1 MGFRVSIEQSRAAEH
16 AKYVTAYGGE
26 NYRMKAERREDAR
39 ADLKALPCRGAYLD
53 VACGRGDMLDVAR
66 GLGFSPVM
74 GTEIVPRLIDG
85 KTVVRAE
92 VHALPFP
99 DKSFDVATLYDVIE
113 HLIPGDD
120 EAACRELAR
129 VARRHVLIMANNFPS
144 RLPDGRDLHINIR
157 SYPAWDACFRSWFA
171 PASVTWIKGPRR
183 QTRRGSETW
192 RIDL

>member
-1 MGFRVSIEQSRAAEH
+1 MGFRVSIDQARAAEH
-16 AKYVTAYGGE
+16 EKYVVAYGGE
-26 NYRMKAERREDAR
+26 RYRMKAQRREDAK
-39 ADLKALPCRGAYLD
+39 ADLIALPGRGAYLD
-53 VACGRGDMLDVAR
+53 VACGRGDMLEVAR

-74 GTEIVPRLIDG
+74 GTEIVPKLING
-85 KTVVRAE
+85 KEVVRAE

-144 RLPDGRDLHINIR
+144 RLPDGRDLHINR
-157 SYPAWDACFRSWFA
+157 RPYEEWDALFRNWFSGA
-171 PASVTWIKGPRR
+171 VVTRIKPRH
-183 QTRRGSETW
+183 QTIRASETW